1 MGNRNGDSSIGF
13 NCPVGNSN
21 KEKEKTKMKNQFI
34 TALAQLLKDKN
45 GNNSLREVATAI
57 FVLVLL
63 VSWIAEQFF
72 EMKMPEYMFY
82 AFVSLVGA
90 GCFGYS
96 IEKKQV

>member
-1 MGNRNGDSSIGF
+1 
-13 NCPVGNSN
+13 VENS
-21 KEKEKTKMKNQFI
+21 KEEKQKEKTKMKNQFL

-45 GNNSLREVATAI
+45 GSNSLREVATAI
-57 FVLVLL
+57 FVLVLI
-63 VSWIAEQFF
+63 VSWVAQQFCG
-72 EMKMPEYMFY
+72 KTIPEYMFY

>member
-1 MGNRNGDSSIGF
+1 
-13 NCPVGNSN
+13 
-21 KEKEKTKMKNQFI
+21 MKNQFI
-34 TALAQLLKDKN
+34 SALAQLLKDKN
-45 GNNSLREVATAI
+45 GNHSLREVVTI
-57 FVLVLL
+57 LFVIVLL

>member
-1 MGNRNGDSSIGF
+1 ME
-13 NCPVGNSN
+13 N
-21 KEKEKTKMKNQFI
+21 KFI
-34 TALAQLLKDKN
+34 SALAELLKDKN
-45 GNNSLREVATAI
+45 GSHSLRELATAI
-57 FVLVLL
+57 FILVLL
-63 VSWIAEQFF
+63 ISWIAQQFF

>member
-1 MGNRNGDSSIGF
+1 
-13 NCPVGNSN
+13 
-21 KEKEKTKMKNQFI
+21 MKNQLI

-45 GNNSLREVATAI
+45 GNHSLREVATAL

-63 VSWIAEQFF
+63 VSWIAAQFF
-72 EMKMPEYMFY
+72 EKQMPEYMFY

-96 IEKKQV
+96 IEKKQMLNLKTNKK